1 MMLFSK
7 AYAIISHDGRFEPY
21 STPRMKCHIP
31 LPVRHYRDGYIESD
45 GMVVVSDVARAG
57 MFWLVP
63 VDEFEFYQR
72 QQVEFYK
79 PST

>member
-21 STPRMKCHIP
+21 STPRTKCHIP
-31 LPVRHYRDGYIESD
+31 LPIRHHRDGYIAPD

-63 VDEFEFYQR
+63 VDEFEDYQR
-72 QQVEFYK
+72 QQVEFHK